1 MGDLEA
7 EKLMPIQADINS
19 YFKNISLKL
28 QGRKMRRNISVIFS
42 HNSISKTRALLPTE
56 PTSLRGKFGGG
67 GGFVAKLCLT
77 LATPWTIASQTP
89 LSMGFSRQE

>member
-28 QGRKMRRNISVIFS
+28 QGRKMRRNIPVIFS
-42 HNSISKTRALLPTE
+42 HNSISKTRAQLLTE
-56 PTSLRGKFGGG
+56 PTSLRRKFGGG
-67 GGFVAKLCLT
+67 GDFVAKLCPT
-77 LATPWTIASQTP
+77 LATPWTIACQIP
-89 LSMGFSRQE
+89 LSMEFSRQE